1 MLRVSPFLVAYAI
14 FLLLTQYLFD
24 LDFINEELV
33 KIHINITNNER
44 EQIGFSR
51 SEFPVKELAIKVR
64 YVLILLY
71 LDFKT
76 VSLVTRSYDNFV
88 FWSW

>member
-33 KIHINITNNER
+33 KIHVNMSVEDR
-44 EQIGFSR
+44 EQIGFSK
-51 SEFPVKELAIKVR
+51 SDFPVKELAIKVR
-64 YVLILLY
+64 YLILRTFISELKIA
-71 LDFKT
+71 F
-76 VSLVTRSYDNFV
+76 LVAQCNDHFLFRL
-88 FWSW
+88 